1 MRVAGEDVVEAAR
14 ADGLLQRGRPV
25 AVERE
30 AVLAGQDEIRRFRAF
45 DAGGAGLEGSV
56 FPMGPVAVADGD
68 MGPDA
73 VFKADGRHEIHDVL
87 AGVAAMD
94 EMPRAAAQQQ
104 VQRAPRLGQV
114 VVGVG

>member
-1 MRVAGEDVVEAAR
+1 MRVAGEDVVEATR
-14 ADGLLQRGRPV
+14 ADGFFQRGRTV

-30 AVLAGQDEIRRFRAF
+30 AALAGQDEIRRFGAF
-45 DAGGAGLEGSV
+45 EAGGAGLERGV
-56 FPMGPVAVADGD
+56 IPMGPFAVADGD

-73 VFKADGRHEIHDVL
+73 VRLADGRDEIHDVL